1 MTYALYRLPISDIK
15 KAIMHLEENKGGFF
29 SLRTVFCFLCSV
41 IFLASCATSDD
52 FGRVQWELNE
62 VKKKT
67 DSLEARLPSGEGQF
81 KGIEESQK
89 ATARAVSDLFIR
101 TQELSKEVQRITGQ
115 LEEGQYRSENR
126 LGDADKVKELLS
138 ADVEE
143 LKTAV
148 EDLKSR
154 LAKLEGSPTGK
165 TEKKEDTT
173 GEVKQVEKKPE
184 SSEIKDVYMAAY
196 ESYKAGRIS
205 EAREKFESF
214 IRDYPENEYTDN
226 SRFWIAESYYR
237 ENSFEDAILAYEELF
252 RKNPDSDK
260 IPGAMLKQ
268 GLAFFSLKDND
279 TGRLILEKLL
289 EKFPDSEQAGAA
301 KKKLEESKPD
311 EKK

>member
-1 MTYALYRLPISDIK
+1 MYS
-15 KAIMHLEENKGGFF
+15 EEKKGGYF
-29 SLRTVFCFLCSV
+29 SLCLVFSILCSV
-41 IFLASCATSDD
+41 IFLTACATSDD
-52 FGRVQWELNE
+52 VGRVQWELNE

-81 KGIEESQK
+81 KDIEESQK
-89 ATARAVSDLFIR
+89 ATARAVADLFIR

-115 LEEGQYRSENR
+115 LEEGQYHSEKR
-126 LGDADKVKELLS
+126 LEEAETVKELLS
-138 ADVEE
+138 SDVEE
-143 LKTAV
+143 LKASV
-148 EDLKSR
+148 EDLKER
-154 LAKLEGSPTGK
+154 LVKLEGSPTGQK
-165 TEKKEDTT
+165 EKKEDTVE
-173 GEVKQVEKKPE
+173 EVKQKEKELE

-196 ESYKAGRIS
+196 ESYKAGSLS

-226 SRFWIAESYYR
+226 ARFWIAESYYR
-237 ENSFEDAILAYEELF
+237 ENSFEDAILAYEDLF

-289 EKFPDSEQAGAA
+289 EKHPDSDQAGAA
-301 KKKLEESKPD
+301 KKKLEESKP
-311 EKK
+311 

>member
-1 MTYALYRLPISDIK
+1 MYSE
-15 KAIMHLEENKGGFF
+15 KAKDVFF
-29 SLRTVFCFLCSV
+29 SSRLVFSILYSV
-41 IFLASCATSDD
+41 IFLTSCVTSDEV
-52 FGRVQWELNE
+52 GRVQWELNE

-67 DSLEARLPSGEGQF
+67 DSIEARLPSGEGQ
-81 KGIEESQK
+81 GIEESQK

-115 LEEGQYRSENR
+115 LEEGQYHSEKR
-126 LGDADKVKELLS
+126 LEEAETVKELLS
-138 ADVEE
+138 SDIEE

-148 EDLKSR
+148 EDLKDR
-154 LAKLEGSPTGK
+154 LVKLEGSSTVK
-165 TEKKEDTT
+165 KEKKEDTT
-173 GEVKQVEKKPE
+173 GEVKQKEKETE

-196 ESYKAGRIS
+196 ESYKAGSLS

-226 SRFWIAESYYR
+226 ARFWIAESYYR
-237 ENSFEDAILAYEELF
+237 ENSFEDAILAYEDLF

-289 EKFPDSEQAGAA
+289 EKYPDSDQAGAA
-301 KKKLEESKPD
+301 KKKLEESNPK

>member
-1 MTYALYRLPISDIK
+1 MYS
-15 KAIMHLEENKGGFF
+15 EEAKDVFF
-29 SLRTVFCFLCSV
+29 SSRLVFSILYSL
-41 IFLASCATSDD
+41 IFLTSCVTSDEV
-52 FGRVQWELNE
+52 GRVQWELNE

-67 DSLEARLPSGEGQF
+67 DSIEARLSSGEGQ
-81 KGIEESQK
+81 GIEESQK

-101 TQELSKEVQRITGQ
+101 TQELSKEVQRITGL
-115 LEEGQYRSENR
+115 LEEGQYHSGKR
-126 LGDADKVKELLS
+126 LEEAETVKELLS
-138 ADVEE
+138 SDIEE

-148 EDLKSR
+148 EDLKDR
-154 LAKLEGSPTGK
+154 LVKLEGSPTVK
-165 TEKKEDTT
+165 KEKKEDTA
-173 GEVKQVEKKPE
+173 GEVKQKEKETE

-196 ESYKAGRIS
+196 ESYKAGSLS

-226 SRFWIAESYYR
+226 ARFWIAESYYR
-237 ENSFEDAILAYEELF
+237 ENSFEDAILAYEDLF

-289 EKFPDSEQAGAA
+289 EKYPDSDQAGAA
-301 KKKLEESKPD
+301 KKKLEESKP
-311 EKK
+311 ENNN